1 MKDAKKKSV
10 NMTFQAL
17 YSYIL
22 NTNYRSLAG
31 IIGVLV
37 SLMGVAVLVFG
48 WNTMATGQKV
58 LFILVALS
66 FLVINPLSLAFKA
79 WQQLKLSP
87 SYKQP
92 LDYTFTDE
100 GITVEQGEAK
110 QDIKWEKICR
120 LMMTGKMIA
129 IYTDRY
135 HAFVIPLSELGEDK
149 GKIITTLVQ
158 FTASYYPRLSG
169 NLKSYLSGKN

>member
-1 MKDAKKKSV
+1 MKEAKKKSV

-37 SLMGVAVLVFG
+37 SLIGVVALVFG
-48 WNTMATGQKV
+48 WETMSTGQRT

-92 LDYTFTDE
+92 LDYTFGDD

-110 QDIKWEKICR
+110 QHIKWDKICR
-120 LMMTGKMIA
+120 IMMTGKMLA

-135 HAFVIPLSELGEDK
+135 HAFVIPLSELGDDK
-149 GKIITTLVQ
+149 GKIITTVVQ
-158 FTASYYPRLSG
+158 FTAGYYPRISS
-169 NLKSYLSGKN
+169 NLKVYLSGKN